1 MFASSEEYKVGTLT
15 FLNRSRQLTG
25 KKLTDP
31 QEIHQLFDEIEADP
45 SILDKNYFPEEA
57 RIPRTYLLLK
67 EVKPK
72 AAELLRNAVARD
84 CKYLAMGGDSR
95 AKTVESVARSKGPS
109 EIDPVLISA
118 VSQFSNPS
126 LVLTGGLSKISQRL
140 GEPVEN
146 WVSHLRNLNGLGS
159 KRLDKS
165 LDKFPRSSEIS

>member
-1 MFASSEEYKVGTLT
+1 
-15 FLNRSRQLTG
+15 
-25 KKLTDP
+25 
-31 QEIHQLFDEIEADP
+31 
-45 SILDKNYFPEEA
+45 
-57 RIPRTYLLLK
+57 
-67 EVKPK
+67 
-72 AAELLRNAVARD
+72 
-84 CKYLAMGGDSR
+84 MGGDSR